1 MNHEAHEE
9 HEDKRNSSKKPL
21 HTQNNFSDMKIKHTI
36 QTTIALSALLAITG
50 CGDAP
55 TSESET
61 APTTSGNTPAPTAS
75 NTPVAAKPRNNRH
88 RESCVSNL
96 KQIGIAFR
104 IYMSDNEDRLPW
116 QALRAEGGS
125 AESTKP
131 KSNTAGL
138 DDADG
143 KPIFDANAWEHFLA
157 LSNEVVSPK
166 VLRCPADDSRTQAN
180 SFSTTKPKGV
190 AGKNV
195 IPFDENSVSYF
206 LRTDRAVDET
216 RPNEILA
223 VCPHHGREYNVL
235 LVSGEVKKYSWS
247 DMSQHFQNLKPPVKL
262 PKDPP
267 QPE

>member
-1 MNHEAHEE
+1 M
-9 HEDKRNSSKKPL
+9 KKLL
-21 HTQNNFSDMKIKHTI
+21 HTQINFSKMKIKHTI
-36 QTTIALSALLAITG
+36 QTALALSALVAITG
-50 CGDAP
+50 CGDKSTNEA
-55 TSESET
+55 ET
-61 APTTSGNTPAPTAS
+61 APTTSSSTPPPAAS
-75 NTPVAAKPRNNRH
+75 NTPVTAKPGNDRH
-88 RESCVSNL
+88 RESCVTNL

-104 IYMSDNEDRLPW
+104 IYMADHEDRLPW
-116 QALRAEGGS
+116 QALRVEGGS

-131 KSNTAGL
+131 KSNTTGL
-138 DDADG
+138 HDADG

-157 LSNEVVSPK
+157 LSNELVSPK

-180 SFSTTKPKGV
+180 SFSTTKPKGA

-216 RPNEILA
+216 RSDEILA
-223 VCPHHGREYNVL
+223 VCPHHGEGYNVL
-235 LVSGEVKKYSWS
+235 LVSDEVKKYSWS
-247 DMSQHFQNLKPPVKL
+247 EMSQHFQNLKTPVKL

>member
-1 MNHEAHEE
+1 
-9 HEDKRNSSKKPL
+9 
-21 HTQNNFSDMKIKHTI
+21 MKIKHTI
-36 QTTIALSALLAITG
+36 QTTIAFSALIAITG

-55 TSESET
+55 TSEGET
-61 APTTSGNTPAPTAS
+61 APTTSGNAPAPTAS
-75 NTPVAAKPRNNRH
+75 NTPVAAKPGNDRH
-88 RESCVSNL
+88 RETCAINL

-104 IYMSDNEDRLPW
+104 IYTADNEDRLPW
-116 QALRAEGGS
+116 QAPRAEGGS
-125 AESTKP
+125 AESTRP

-138 DDADG
+138 YDANG
-143 KPIFDANAWEHFLA
+143 KPIFDANAWQHFLA
-157 LSNEVVSPK
+157 LANEVVSPK

-180 SFSTTKPKGV
+180 SFSTTKPKGA

-216 RPNEILA
+216 RPNEIIA
-223 VCPHHGREYNVL
+223 VCPHHGGEYHVL
-235 LVSGEVKKYSWS
+235 LVSAEVKKYSWS
-247 DMSQHFQNLKPPVKL
+247 EMSQHFQNLKTPVKL

>member
-1 MNHEAHEE
+1 MNHEAHKE
-9 HEDKRNSSKKPL
+9 HEDERNSSKNSSTPKSIF
-21 HTQNNFSDMKIKHTI
+21 QKMKIKHKI
-36 QTTIALSALLAITG
+36 QTAIALSALVAITG
-50 CGDAP
+50 CGD
-55 TSESET
+55 TSTNEGKT
-61 APTTSGNTPAPTAS
+61 APTTNSSTAPPAAS
-75 NTPVAAKPRNNRH
+75 NTPVTAKPGNDRH
-88 RESCVSNL
+88 RKSCVINL
-96 KQIGIAFR
+96 KQIGIAFQ
-104 IYMSDNEDRLPW
+104 IYMADHEDRLPW

-138 DDADG
+138 HDADG

-180 SFSTTKPKGV
+180 SFSTTKPKGA

-216 RPNEILA
+216 RSDEILA
-223 VCPHHGREYNVL
+223 VCPHHGDGYNVL
-235 LVSGEVKKYSWS
+235 LVSDEVKKYSWS
-247 DMSQHFQNLKPPVKL
+247 EMSQHFQNLKTPVKL

-267 QPE
+267 QPK